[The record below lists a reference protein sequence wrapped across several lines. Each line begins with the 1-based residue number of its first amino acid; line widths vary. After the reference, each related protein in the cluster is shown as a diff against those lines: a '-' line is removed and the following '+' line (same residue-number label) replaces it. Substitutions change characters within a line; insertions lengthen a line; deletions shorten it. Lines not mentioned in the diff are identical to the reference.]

1 MLKTLGDDDLPAKEF
16 DEKWKKDTNFL
27 DFSNAVILGDK
38 IDNMENWITNFDSQ
52 LVKIYDAKTIDIL
65 SDLYEKRC
73 RDLNYYIDYI
83 LHYIRII
90 TKETEN
96 VAEIEKRFKRFVE
109 EKFKTWLHFKC
120 IRTEKV
126 YTTNMDLRKKLDDFS
141 GKVNKTD
148 NILHIDEKCTLK
160 KFGVTFPNVTC
171 NETKVSETEIDD
183 LPTKYSGGYLTGD
196 QRDMSPAEYPE
207 DSFSSSPTKI
217 ALTSVSTLLGA
228 CLSGLYL
235 FRHSF
240 KGHGQRNSESENIF
254 SHENIYDKET
264 GMFSESPLQYS
275 DSPGDINQFYIGYD
289 PI

>member
-1 MLKTLGDDDLPAKEF
+1 MLKKYNDVLLTLGDDDLPAKEF

-83 LHYIRII
+83 LHYIR
-90 TKETEN
+90 
-96 VAEIEKRFKRFVE
+96 
-109 EKFKTWLHFKC
+109 
-120 IRTEKV
+120 
-126 YTTNMDLRKKLDDFS
+126 
-141 GKVNKTD
+141 KVNKTD